1 MNRRSHG
8 LVIDVLRQCDYIL
21 LGLCVACSA
30 FGLVMIASATR
41 YMSSMRYVVV
51 QAAATGLGVIL
62 YILMS
67 SVDLPEMT
75 KKGWKW
81 ILIANFVLILLL
93 RTPFGAA
100 DDTGNRAWLK
110 FPFLPVMVQPA
121 ELVKI
126 GFILL
131 LAKQLDWLKREKND
145 LKSMKSMAFLGGHF
159 LLLFG
164 LYYVISSDMGSDLV
178 LLFIFMCMCFVGGV
192 ALRWFLLGLGGGAI
206 AFYLLWQE
214 DKIPEY
220 MKKRFIV
227 LFDHSYDTLD
237 TGWHQT
243 RSLLT
248 LGGGKLTGQ
257 GLFHGTQTQS
267 AYRASLPERY
277 TDFIFSV
284 CGEELG
290 LIGCVVIMILLLL
303 IIWRVLAVAKNAPTV
318 FYRCVCVGMA
328 SMLMFQSMINI
339 GMCLFVMPVIGI
351 TLPFF
356 SYGGS
361 SMLTLFAA
369 MGIVSGIKMRSATGR
384 RLMLY

>member
-1 MNRRSHG
+1 MNRRSRG
-8 LVIDVLRQCDYIL
+8 FLIDVLRQCDYIL
-21 LGLCVACSA
+21 LGLCLVCSA

-41 YMSSMRYVVV
+41 YMSSMRYVAV
-51 QAAATGLGVIL
+51 QAAATALGVIL

-81 ILIANFVLILLL
+81 ILLANFVLILLL

-126 GFILL
+126 GYILL
-131 LAKQLDWLKREKND
+131 LAKQLDWLKKEKND
-145 LKSMKSMAFLGGHF
+145 LKSLKSMAFLGGHF
-159 LLLFG
+159 LILFG

-178 LLFIFMCMCFVGGV
+178 LLFIFLCMCFVGGV
-192 ALRWFLLGLGGGAI
+192 ALRWFLLGLSGGAA

-267 AYRASLPERY
+267 AFSASLPARH
-277 TDFIFSV
+277 TDFIFAV
-284 CGEELG
+284 IGEELG
-290 LIGCVVIMILLLL
+290 MLGCLLVLVLLSAVIIRC
-303 IIWRVLAVAKNAPTV
+303 IYVAVKAATPMETL
-318 FYRCVCVGMA
+318 VCVGVA
-328 SMLMFQSMINI
+328 SMLLFQMIANV
-339 GMCLFVMPVIGI
+339 GMCLFVMPVIGL

-361 SMLTLFAA
+361 SVVALYAA
-369 MGIVSGIKMRSATGR
+369 VGLVSSVHSHSLPEWLR
-384 RLMLY
+384 